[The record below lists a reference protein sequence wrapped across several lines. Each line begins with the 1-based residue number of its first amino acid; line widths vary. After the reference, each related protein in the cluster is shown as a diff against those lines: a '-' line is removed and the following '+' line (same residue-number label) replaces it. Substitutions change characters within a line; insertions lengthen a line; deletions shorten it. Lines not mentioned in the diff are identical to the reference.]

1 MSAGLLEVD
10 SISLA
15 FGGLQALSDVSVR
28 VDAGAIVGLI
38 GPNGA
43 GKTTLFNV
51 ISGLVGADTGT
62 VHFDGTDMTGLVGH
76 GRAAMGIGRS
86 FQNLGLVNDETV
98 LVNLLAAQHV
108 TAGYRWCD
116 ALVRPWRWWSRE
128 QHLRRRAQET
138 ARLFGIEEWLDT
150 RVADLSFATARFCEL
165 ACVLT
170 QRPRLMLLD
179 EPTTGLDLRETEQL
193 LDLLRDQRD
202 AGTTILLVAHDV
214 RFVMRLCD
222 HIYVLSEGRVL
233 FDGLPADVQRQPE
246 VIAAYL
252 GKAGAA

>member
-10 SISLA
+10 AVSLA

-28 VDAGAIVGLI
+28 VEEGSVVGLI

-51 ISGLVGADTGT
+51 ISGLVDADEGS
-62 VHFDGTDMTGLVGH
+62 VHFDGTDLTNLVGH
-76 GRAAMGIGRS
+76 GRTAMGIARS
-86 FQNLGLVNDETV
+86 FQNLGLVHDETV

-108 TAGYRWCD
+108 TAGYPWWD
-116 ALVRPWRWWSRE
+116 ALVRPWRWWGRE
-128 QHLRRRAQET
+128 QQLRRRAHES
-138 ARLFGIEEWLDT
+138 ARLFGIEEWLET
-150 RVADLSFATARFCEL
+150 RVDDLSFATARFCEL

-179 EPTTGLDLRETEQL
+179 EPTTGLDGRETEQL
-193 LDLLRDQRD
+193 LQLLRDQRD

-222 HIYVLSEGRVL
+222 HIYVLSEGRLL
-233 FDGLPADVQRQPE
+233 FDGPPAEVQRQPE

-252 GKAGAA
+252 GKAGGA

>member
-1 MSAGLLEVD
+1 
-10 SISLA
+10 
-15 FGGLQALSDVSVR
+15 
-28 VDAGAIVGLI
+28 
-38 GPNGA
+38 
-43 GKTTLFNV
+43 
-51 ISGLVGADTGT
+51 
-62 VHFDGTDMTGLVGH
+62 
-76 GRAAMGIGRS
+76 MGIGRS

-108 TAGYRWCD
+108 TAGYRWWD
-116 ALVRPWRWWSRE
+116 ALVRPWRWWTRE
-128 QHLRRRAQET
+128 AQLRRRAEES
-138 ARLFGIEEWLDT
+138 ARLFGIEDWLDT

-179 EPTTGLDLRETEQL
+179 EPTTGLDVRETEQL
-193 LDLLRDQRD
+193 LELLRQQRA

-214 RFVMRLCD
+214 RFVMRLCA

-233 FDGLPADVQRQPE
+233 FDGPPADVQRHPE